1 MADRLTL
8 DELGARTSA
17 SVDSLRQWAALGLI
31 GRGGDDAF
39 GPEDVQRTRLV
50 RLLLRRGIDVDA
62 IARAEKEQGFLAHYI
77 EVMFPAGVG
86 AIHSLPEVVR
96 MLGVDPGA
104 VHRFL
109 EASGLRDRADLLDE
123 EDVRALKAVRIA
135 LEAGFPEEA
144 LVQLAHVYADA
155 LGRVA
160 EAETRLFHFYVH
172 ERLKTQGMSGAEL
185 MAASDAARSRTEPLV
200 EPFVLYFH
208 RRGMERAR
216 REDAVMH
223 LQEDVGL
230 VGPAQLPGQLSA
242 AIVFVDL
249 ASFTPLTQAMGDEL
263 AAEVLERFS
272 RIVRDA
278 VTRQEGRVVK
288 QLGDAFM
295 LMFPEPR
302 SAVTC
307 ALEIEDRTAAEP
319 QFLAVRSG
327 LHWGPV
333 LYREGDYVGASVNV
347 AARVAAEAQRHQ
359 VLVTAPVRREGAG
372 LTDVDFV
379 PLGTRRLKG
388 LTDDVELFQVLWR
401 AREGAEQRQIDPV
414 CGMELGPGEVAA
426 RLSLEGRE
434 RVFCSQEC
442 LQRFVAAPERYRGA
456 TTGSS

>member
-8 DELGARTSA
+8 DELGARTGA

-31 GRGGDDAF
+31 GRGRDDAF

-50 RLLLRRGIDVDA
+50 RLLLRRGIDLDA
-62 IARAEKEQGFLAHYI
+62 IARAENEQGFLARYI

-86 AIHSLPEVVR
+86 AIHSLPEVAG
-96 MLGVDPGA
+96 MLGVDPGS
-104 VHRFL
+104 VERFL
-109 EASGLRDRADLLDE
+109 DASGLRDRANLLDE

-172 ERLKTQGMSGAEL
+172 ERLKTQGMSGNEL
-185 MAASDAARSRTEPLV
+185 MAASDAARSQTEPLV

-230 VGPAQLPGQLSA
+230 VGPAQMPGQLQA

-249 ASFTPLTQAMGDEL
+249 ASFTPLTVAMGDQV

-272 RIVRDA
+272 RIVREA
-278 VTRQEGRVVK
+278 VTRHEGRVVK

-307 ALEIEDRTAAEP
+307 ALEIEQRTAAET
-319 QFLAVRSG
+319 QFPAVRSG

-359 VLVTAPVRREGAG
+359 VLVTAPVRREAAG
-372 LTDVDFV
+372 LTDIDFV

-401 AREGAEQRQIDPV
+401 AREGAEQRQVDPV
-414 CGMELGPGEVAA
+414 CGMELGHGEVAA
-426 RLSLEGRE
+426 RLSLEDRE

-442 LQRFVAAPERYRGA
+442 LQRFVAAPERYRDA
-456 TTGSS
+456 TAGSS

>member
-1 MADRLTL
+1 M
-8 DELGARTSA
+8 
-17 SVDSLRQWAALGLI
+17 
-31 GRGGDDAF
+31 
-39 GPEDVQRTRLV
+39 
-50 RLLLRRGIDVDA
+50 
-62 IARAEKEQGFLAHYI
+62 
-77 EVMFPAGVG
+77 
-86 AIHSLPEVVR
+86 
-96 MLGVDPGA
+96 
-104 VHRFL
+104 
-109 EASGLRDRADLLDE
+109 
-123 EDVRALKAVRIA
+123 
-135 LEAGFPEEA
+135 
-144 LVQLAHVYADA
+144 
-155 LGRVA
+155 
-160 EAETRLFHFYVH
+160 
-172 ERLKTQGMSGAEL
+172 
-185 MAASDAARSRTEPLV
+185 
-200 EPFVLYFH
+200 
-208 RRGMERAR
+208 
-216 REDAVMH
+216 
-223 LQEDVGL
+223 
-230 VGPAQLPGQLSA
+230 
-242 AIVFVDL
+242 
-249 ASFTPLTQAMGDEL
+249 

-272 RIVRDA
+272 RIVREA

-359 VLVTAPVRREGAG
+359 VLVTAPVRREAAG

-456 TTGSS
+456 TAGSS